1 MKKEVVIIGGGII
14 GLSTAYYLQK
24 EGCKVSVIDKSD
36 ISYGASFVNAG
47 YISPSHVIPLSA
59 PGMVASGIKMMFNSA
74 SPFYLKP
81 RFDIDLW
88 RWAWAFNKSATAKHV
103 AYAAPIIKDLTILS
117 RELYQDIKNQHIL
130 DFQFEHKG
138 LLMCYQTA
146 KFENREAHLAE
157 IAQGQGLEVKH
168 IDKAELSKMEPE
180 LNAEGAYYFACDAH
194 STPGDFMQKMYH
206 YLETKGVTFYTDETV
221 MDFKY
226 NQNIVQL
233 VTTSKRSLTFDE
245 IVIATGSWTP
255 KLAKK
260 LGVKLLI
267 QAGKG
272 YRINV
277 HRKTGIK
284 YPAILAERNTAV
296 SPMEGFT
303 RFGGTMEIAGINH
316 KINPVRVKAIADA
329 AKAFY
334 PNLTINKDEMA
345 DADCG
350 LRPVSPDG
358 LPFIGRTKGFK
369 NLCFAAGHAMMGW
382 SQGPATG
389 KLISEIITGKETSVN
404 IDSFNPDR
412 QF

>member
-1 MKKEVVIIGGGII
+1 LGKKVVIIGGGII
-14 GLSTAYYLQK
+14 GLSTAYYLQQ
-24 EGCKVSVIDKSD
+24 EGCIVSIIDKSD
-36 ISYGASFVNAG
+36 MRHGASFVNAG

-81 RFDIDLW
+81 KFDFDLW

-103 AYAAPIIKDLTILS
+103 AYAAPLIKNFTILS
-117 RELYQDIKNQHIL
+117 RELYQDMKNRNIF

-138 LLMCYQTA
+138 LLMCYQTS
-146 KFENREAHLAE
+146 KFENKEAHLAE
-157 IAQGQGLEVKH
+157 MAQEQGLEVKH
-168 IDKAELSKMEPE
+168 IDKVTLGKMEPE
-180 LNAEGAYYFACDAH
+180 LNAEGAYYFTCDAH
-194 STPGDFMQKMYH
+194 STPDHFMQKMHH
-206 YLETKGVTFYTDETV
+206 YLEDKGISFYTKETV
-221 MDFKY
+221 LNFEY
-226 NQNIVQL
+226 N
-233 VTTSKRSLTFDE
+233 SKTVKSVRTNKQTHTFDE
-245 IVIATGSWTP
+245 LVIASGSWTP
-255 KLAKK
+255 QLAQK
-260 LGVKLLI
+260 LGLKLLI

-277 HRKTGIK
+277 RRKTGIK

-296 SPMEGFT
+296 SPMQGFT
-303 RFGGTMEIAGINH
+303 RFGGTMEIDGINH
-316 KINPVRVKAIADA
+316 KINPVRVKAIAEA

-358 LPFIGRTKGFK
+358 LPFIGRTKNYK
-369 NLCFAAGHAMMGW
+369 NICIAAGHAMMGW

-389 KLISEIITGKETSVN
+389 KLISEIITDKKLSVK
-404 IDSFNPDR
+404 IDGFSPDR
-412 QF
+412 RF

>member
-1 MKKEVVIIGGGII
+1 MNKEVVIIGAGII

-36 ISYGASFVNAG
+36 ISHGASFVNAG

-59 PGMVASGIKMMFNSA
+59 PGMVASGIKMMFNPA

-81 RFDIDLW
+81 RFNLNLW

-103 AYAAPIIKDLTILS
+103 AYAAPIIKEFTLLS
-117 RELYQDIKNQHIL
+117 RDLYQDIKNQNIF

-146 KFENREAHLAE
+146 QFENKEAHLAE
-157 IAQGQGLEVKH
+157 IAQSQNLEVKH
-168 IDKAELSKMEPE
+168 LDKATLAKMEPE
-180 LNAEGAYYFACDAH
+180 LNAEGAYYFTCDAH
-194 STPGDFMQKMYH
+194 STPDDFMQKMH
-206 YLETKGVTFYTDETV
+206 LYLKAKGVTFYTDETV
-221 MDFKY
+221 LDFKY
-226 NQNIVQL
+226 KQNTVQS
-233 VTTSKRSLTFDE
+233 VITSKRTLSFDE
-245 IVIATGSWTP
+245 IVIAAGSWTP
-255 KLAKK
+255 KLAEK
-260 LGVKLLI
+260 LDVKLLI

-277 HRKTGIK
+277 HRETGIK

-296 SPMEGFT
+296 SPMQGFT

-316 KINPVRVKAIADA
+316 KINPVRVKAIAA
-329 AKAFY
+329 AVKAFY
-334 PNLTINKDEMA
+334 PNLTIKKDEMA

-358 LPFIGRTKGFK
+358 LPFIGRTKSYK
-369 NLCFAAGHAMMGW
+369 NLCIASGHAMMGW

-389 KLISEIITGKETSVN
+389 KLISEIITDKKLSVK
-404 IDSFNPDR
+404 IDSFSPDR
-412 QF
+412 RF

>member
-1 MKKEVVIIGGGII
+1 MKKEIIIIGGGII
-14 GLSTAYYLQK
+14 GLSTAYYLQQ
-24 EGCKVSVIDKSD
+24 EGCKVCVIDKSD
-36 ISYGASFVNAG
+36 ISNGASFVNAG

-59 PGMVASGIKMMFNSA
+59 PGMVASSIKMMFNAA

-81 RFDIDLW
+81 RFNLDLW

-103 AYAAPIIKDLTILS
+103 AYAAPIIKDFTILS
-117 RELYQDIKNQHIL
+117 RELYQDIKKQHIF
-130 DFQFEHKG
+130 DFQFKRKG

-146 KFENREAHLAE
+146 KFEGKEAHLAE

-168 IDKAELSKMEPE
+168 IDKAELTKMEPE
-180 LNAEGAYYFACDAH
+180 LNAEGAYYFTCDAH
-194 STPGDFMQKMYH
+194 STPDDFMQKMH
-206 YLETKGVTFYTDETV
+206 NYLEAKGVTFYIDEAV
-221 MDFKY
+221 LDFKY
-226 NQNIVQL
+226 NQNIVQS
-233 VTTSKRSLTFDE
+233 VTTSKRTLTFDE
-245 IVIATGSWTP
+245 VVIAAGSWTP

-260 LGVKLLI
+260 LGIKLLI

-303 RFGGTMEIAGINH
+303 RFGGTMEISGINH
-316 KINPVRVKAIADA
+316 KINPKRIQAIVDA

-334 PNLTINKDEMA
+334 PNLIINKEEIA
-345 DADCG
+345 DAACG
-350 LRPVSPDG
+350 LRPISPDG

-369 NLCFAAGHAMMGW
+369 NLCVAAGHAMMGW

-389 KLISEIITGKETSVN
+389 KLISEIITDKKTSVKV
-404 IDSFNPDR
+404 DGFNPDR
-412 QF
+412 KF

>member
-1 MKKEVVIIGGGII
+1 VIIGAGII
-14 GLSTAYYLQK
+14 GLSTAYYLQQ
-24 EGCKVSVIDKSD
+24 EGYEVIVIDKSD
-36 ISYGASFVNAG
+36 IKSGASFVNAG
-47 YISPSHVIPLSA
+47 YISPSHVVPLAA
-59 PGMVASGIKMMFNSA
+59 PGMVASGIKMMFNAA

-103 AYAAPIIKDLTILS
+103 AKSAPIIKDITVLS
-117 RELYQDIKNQHIL
+117 RELYQEMKDKNIFT
-130 DFQFEHKG
+130 FQFEHKG
-138 LLMCYQTA
+138 LLICYQTT
-146 KFENREAHLAE
+146 KFENKEAHLAE
-157 IAQGQGLEVKH
+157 IAQSQSLEVKH
-168 IDKAELSKMEPE
+168 IDKATLAKMEPE
-180 LNAEGAYYFACDAH
+180 LNAEGAYYFTCDAH
-194 STPGDFMQKMYH
+194 STPDDFMQKMH
-206 YLETKGVTFYTDETV
+206 LYLKTKGVTFYTDETV
-221 MDFKY
+221 LDFKY
-226 NQNIVQL
+226 KQNTVQS
-233 VTTSKRSLTFDE
+233 VMTSKRTLTFDE
-245 IVIATGSWTP
+245 MVIAAGSWTP
-255 KLAKK
+255 KLAEK

-272 YRINV
+272 YRINI

-296 SPMEGFT
+296 SPMQGFT

-316 KINPVRVKAIADA
+316 KINPVRIKAIAAA

-358 LPFIGRTKGFK
+358 LPFIGRTKTYK
-369 NLCFAAGHAMMGW
+369 NLCFASGHAMMGW

-389 KLISEIITGKETSVN
+389 KLISEIIADKKLSVK
-404 IDSFNPDR
+404 IDLFSPDR
-412 QF
+412 RF